1 MYISKNKKS
10 GIYYI
15 YYRKDDG
22 KKTRVSTRTKLKS
35 EAMRYLT
42 DFDKRLK
49 ISIQQPSFTMEQ
61 LKSKYLGVIEITH
74 TKNSWRNSRQ
84 ALEKFITVV
93 GSDVEVKDISR
104 SMAES
109 FILTIYQRAKY
120 TASLYLRNLKAVF
133 NRAIDWGYIDKNP
146 FKGIKLSIPEN
157 NPVFI
162 NKKEL
167 NMIVKKEP
175 DPVLAMIYKLAYYTG
190 MRQGE
195 LINLEWDD
203 IDLKRK
209 VIKVRSK
216 TDFKTKSK
224 REREIPIAKPVKK
237 ILNRVNERTGYVFN
251 KNGDRYSGSFL
262 AHRFKKNIRA
272 LGMNDDIHFH
282 SLRHS
287 FASNLVQKGVN
298 IYVVQKLLGHS
309 SISTTQRYSHLQ
321 NFNLVEAIN
330 ELN

>member
-1 MYISKNKKS
+1 MYISRNTRS

-22 KKTRVSTRTKLKS
+22 KKTRVSTRTKLKR
-35 EAMRYLT
+35 EAMKYLK
-42 DFDKRLK
+42 DFDKKLNK
-49 ISIQQPSFTMEQ
+49 SSQQPSFTMND
-61 LKSKYLGVIEITH
+61 LKVKYLNVIEITH

-84 ALEKFITVV
+84 ALEKLISFV
-93 GSDVEVKDISR
+93 GSNTQVRDVSK

-109 FILTIYQRAKY
+109 FILSTYQRAKY
-120 TASLYLRNLKAVF
+120 TASLYKRNLHAVF
-133 NRAIDWGYIDKNP
+133 NRAIDWGYIEKNP

-157 NPVFI
+157 HPVFI

-167 NMIVKKEP
+167 NMIVKQER
-175 DPVLAMIYKLAYYTG
+175 DPTLAMIYKFAYYTG

-195 LINLEWDD
+195 VINLEWND

-216 TDFKTKSK
+216 QDFKTKSK

-237 ILNRVNERTGYVFN
+237 ILNLFNGRTGYVFN

-262 AHRFKKNIRA
+262 AHRFKKVVRA

-287 FASNLVQKGVN
+287 FASNLVQKGVSIN
-298 IYVVQKLLGHS
+298 IVKELLGHS
-309 SISTTQRYSHLQ
+309 NISVTMRYAHLDSSS
-321 NFNLVEAIN
+321 LVSAVK
-330 ELN
+330 LLD

>member
-1 MYISKNKKS
+1 MYISKNRKS

-35 EAMRYLT
+35 EAMKFLK

-49 ISIQQPSFTMEQ
+49 KSIQQPSFTMEQ

-84 ALEKFITVV
+84 ALEKFIAAV
-93 GSDVEVKDISR
+93 GSDTQVRDVTK

-109 FILTIYQRAKY
+109 MILTIYQRAKY

-167 NMIVKKEP
+167 NMIIKHEP

-195 LINLEWDD
+195 LINLEWSD

-216 TDFKTKSK
+216 NDFKTKSK

-237 ILNRVNERTGYVFN
+237 ILKHVNGRTGYVFN

-262 AHRFKKNIRA
+262 SHRLKKNIRA
-272 LGMNDDIHFH
+272 LGMNDKIHFH

-287 FASNLVQKGVN
+287 FASNLVQKGAS
-298 IYVVQKLLGHS
+298 IIVVKELLGHK
-309 SISTTQRYSHLQ
+309 SISVAMRYSHLRSED
-321 NFNLVEAIN
+321 LEKAIKM
-330 ELN
+330 LG